1 MDGTHD
7 KPTTPPRAE
16 RVKHATRAL
25 ALGVLTISTA
35 AWAEPL
41 TVDGGVASRYRLSDV
56 QVDPYANPLRMNAN
70 GVVVGYTN
78 YPNWEPMRST
88 SSGRF
93 EPLPYLTPEYNG
105 GEARGVNAAGDA
117 VGYQRSVRNGWDKK
131 ATAVRWPA
139 SGGVINLGT
148 QLPADSY
155 HVATDINTAGQV
167 VGYFAYDRNGDGARE
182 SGSTVIWTA
191 DGTPEVLANPPGTK
205 GLWGSSINDAGHVA
219 GTVMH
224 GRSSRE
230 ELAAFFWSPATGVK
244 MFGPATLVKDINDKD
259 EVVGRGDP
267 DGYGHAFY
275 WHPSMGRW
283 AQPLPIVKGYR
294 YCTANAI
301 SPDSV
306 IVGNCTGGHGKTGHT
321 AAVAWERQPDG
332 QWKAIELERLF
343 RHDVYRLSSEIH
355 DIDANGRM
363 LYTAGTATPNVYVYR
378 AGIAT
383 PVDAAAAGDG
393 ALSAR

>member
-1 MDGTHD
+1 MNGTHE
-7 KPTTPPRAE
+7 KSTTPRRTE
-16 RVKHATRAL
+16 RVKQARHAL
-25 ALGVLTISTA
+25 ALAVLSISTSV
-35 AWAEPL
+35 WAERAD
-41 TVDGGVASRYRLSDV
+41 VEGGVASRYQLSDV
-56 QVDPYANPLRMNAN
+56 QVDPYTQPLRMNAD
-70 GVVVGYTN
+70 GVVVGYVN
-78 YPNWEPMRST
+78 YSNWEPIRST
-88 SSGRF
+88 SPGRF
-93 EPLPYLTPEYNG
+93 ELLPYLTPEYNG

-117 VGYQRSVRNGWDKK
+117 VGYQRSFHNGADKLP
-131 ATAVRWPA
+131 TAVRWPA

-148 QLPADSY
+148 QMPADSF
-155 HVATDINTAGQV
+155 HVATDINTAGQA

-182 SGSTVIWTA
+182 SGNTVIWAA

-294 YCTANAI
+294 YCTANSI

-306 IVGNCTGGHGKTGHT
+306 IVGNCTGGHGKTGST

-332 QWKAIELERLF
+332 HWKAIELERLF

-355 DIDANGRM
+355 DIDAHGRM
-363 LYTAGTATPNVYVYR
+363 LYTAGTATPNVYVSR

-383 PVDAAAAGDG
+383 PVDASAEADDV
-393 ALSAR
+393 LSSQ